1 MPEMPDN
8 AILVGPA
15 RSGTTLACSL
25 LNKLPDVV
33 ALDEP
38 FERQRLQ
45 QVAGP
50 EAFLAIVDQQFISQR
65 EMIETTGEALSTLSE
80 GGSLANHYTTETVAT
95 TLRKRQVVL
104 NKMRGVNRAGDF
116 KLIIKHTLPFT
127 AQLDEL
133 SKRYETF
140 VLVRNPLAILASWNS
155 IDAAYREGMIQPY
168 VQPLADNDLLKR
180 LADIDDRLERQVEL
194 LEWHFD
200 QYRPAL
206 RTAKVVRYEDIV
218 ETSGQALKVIA
229 TSARTL
235 DEDLE
240 SHNTNSL
247 YDRALIWELK
257 EKLIAR
263 RGAIWDFYA
272 PKQVD
277 QLFESLTWHP
287 PLS

>member
-1 MPEMPDN
+1 MMKSPDN

-15 RSGTTLACSL
+15 RSGTTLACGL
-25 LNKLPDVV
+25 LNKLADVV

-45 QVAGP
+45 SLEGP
-50 EAFLAIVDQQFISQR
+50 DAFLAIVAEQFTSQR
-65 EMIETTGEALSTLSE
+65 TMIETRGEAESTLSE
-80 GGSLANHYTTETVAT
+80 GGDLANHYATQSAAT
-95 TLRKRQVVL
+95 TLRKRQVAL
-104 NKMRGVNRAGDF
+104 NKMRDVNKVDDF

-127 AQLDEL
+127 AQLDAL
-133 SKRYETF
+133 TRRYETF

-155 IDAAYREGMIQPY
+155 IDAAYREGTIQPY
-168 VQPLADNDLLKR
+168 VQPLADGDLLAR
-180 LADIDDRLERQVEL
+180 LSGIADRIERQVDL

-206 RTAKVVRYEDIV
+206 QHANVVRYEDIV
-218 ETSGQALKVIA
+218 ETGGRALAVI
-229 TSARTL
+229 TVSARKL

-240 SHNTNSL
+240 SHNTNPL
-247 YDRALIWELK
+247 YDRDLIWELK

-272 PKQVD
+272 PKQVEC
-277 QLFESLTWHP
+277 LFESLAAP
-287 PLS
+287 SPG

>member
-1 MPEMPDN
+1 MPQSSDN

-38 FERQRLQ
+38 FERQGLQ
-45 QVAGP
+45 QLAGSD
-50 EAFLAIVDQQFISQR
+50 AFLAIVDRQFTSQR
-65 EMIETTGEALSTLSE
+65 VMIETTGEALSTLSE
-80 GGSLANHYTTETVAT
+80 GGSLANHYATESAT
-95 TLRKRQVVL
+95 ATLRKRQVVL
-104 NKMRGVNRAGDF
+104 DKMRGVSKTGDF

-127 AQLDEL
+127 AQLDQL
-133 SKRYETF
+133 SERYETF

-168 VQPLADNDLLKR
+168 VQPLADDDLLKR
-180 LADIDDRLERQVEL
+180 LAGIDDRLERQVDL

-206 RTAKVVRYEDIV
+206 RKAHIVRYEDIV
-218 ETSGQALKVIA
+218 ETGGRALAVIA
-229 TSARTL
+229 GTARNL

-247 YDRALIWELK
+247 YDRALIWEIK

-277 QLFESLTWHP
+277 QLFESLTWRA
-287 PLS
+287 SG

>member
-1 MPEMPDN
+1 MPYSPDD

-15 RSGTTLACSL
+15 RSGTTLACGL

-38 FERQRLQ
+38 FERERLQ
-45 QVAGP
+45 KIPGP
-50 EAFLAIVDQQFISQR
+50 DAFLTIVDNQFKSQR
-65 EMIETTGEALSTLSE
+65 SMIETKGEADSTLSE
-80 GGSLANHYTTETVAT
+80 NGYLANHYATKGDTT
-95 TLRKRQVVL
+95 TLRKRQVAL
-104 NKMRGVNRAGDF
+104 NKMRDVNAASDF

-127 AQLDEL
+127 AQLKEL
-133 SKRYETF
+133 ARRYETF

-168 VQPLADNDLLKR
+168 VEPLADGDLMKR
-180 LADIDDRLERQVEL
+180 LKAITDRLERQVDL
-194 LEWHFD
+194 LEWHFE

-206 RTAKVVRYEDIV
+206 RNAKVIRYEDMV
-218 ETSGQALKVIA
+218 ETGGRALKVVS
-229 TSARTL
+229 TSAGDL
-235 DEDLE
+235 NEDLK
-240 SHNTNSL
+240 SHNTNPL
-247 YDRALIWELK
+247 YDRELIWELK

-263 RGAIWDFYA
+263 RGAFWDFYA

-277 QLFESLTWHP
+277 ELFESMAKQ